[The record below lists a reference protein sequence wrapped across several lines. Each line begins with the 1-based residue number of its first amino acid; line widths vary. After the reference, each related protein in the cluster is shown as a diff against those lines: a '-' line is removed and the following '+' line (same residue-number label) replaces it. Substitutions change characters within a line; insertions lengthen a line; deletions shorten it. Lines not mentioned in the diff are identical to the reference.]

1 MIAPGE
7 IGTARGNSHGGG
19 ESRKRRKRFLTG
31 LLVACVLGVLTGMP
45 STAAAQQPVPIVNLG
60 FEPFVVAGEEIAV
73 SAYLRDPIGNP
84 VYGVEIRFTYEAEFM
99 NVSDSVGIGTAV
111 TDENGLALVLFEPR
125 TEGENSL
132 MAAFAG
138 NDIFAPVSA
147 TGTLSVL
154 PGEQIYRELPPYR
167 IPGADVWLT
176 TALISTVWLIFVL
189 SLGLVGWANF
199 RSRKDRTGSN
209 A

>member
-7 IGTARGNSHGGG
+7 IETVRWNMQGGG
-19 ESRKRRKRFLTG
+19 ESRKRRKRFLAG
-31 LLVACVLGVLTGMP
+31 LLVVCLLTVLTGMP
-45 STAAAQQPVPIVNLG
+45 STAAAQQPVPIINLG
-60 FEPFVVAGEEIAV
+60 FEPFAVAGEEIAV
-73 SAYLRDPIGNP
+73 SAYLRDPVGNP
-84 VYGVEIRFTYEAEFM
+84 VYGAEIRFTYEAKFM
-99 NVSDSVGIGTAV
+99 NVSDSVEIGTAI
-111 TDENGLALVLFEPR
+111 TDENGLALVLFEAR
-125 TEGENSL
+125 TEGENRL
-132 MAAFAG
+132 RATFAG

-154 PGEQIYRELPPYR
+154 PGKQIYRELPPYR

-176 TALISTVWLIFVL
+176 TGLISTVWLIFVL

-199 RSRKDRTGSN
+199 KSRKDRTGSN

>member
-7 IGTARGNSHGGG
+7 IETVRWNLQGGS
-19 ESRKRRKRFLTG
+19 ESRKRRKRFLAG

-60 FEPFVVAGEEIAV
+60 FEPFAVAGDEIAV
-73 SAYLRDPIGNP
+73 SAYLRDPVGNP
-84 VYGVEIRFTYEAEFM
+84 VYGAEIRFTYEAKFM
-99 NVSDSVGIGTAV
+99 NVSGSVEIGTAV

-125 TEGENSL
+125 TEGESSL
-132 MAAFAG
+132 RAAFAG
-138 NDIFAPVSA
+138 NDVFAPGSA

-176 TALISTVWLIFVL
+176 TGLISTVWLIFVL

-199 RSRKDRTGSN
+199 KSRKDRTGSN